1 MYVYTIIGLTL
12 NNHGFAISL
21 PRSLGDLIAGSEF
34 DISMGSHTV
43 LFLRWVD
50 ILPETFWL
58 I

>member
-34 DISMGSHTV
+34 DISMGSQTL

-50 ILPETFWL
+50 ILPEKFD
-58 I
+58 